1 MALMSSRATTTQDN
15 FIIDPSRMN
24 HHKLDSKPKVSVVYY
39 LSRNGQLD
47 HPHFIEV
54 PLSSQ
59 NGLYLKDVIN
69 RLNEL
74 RGKGMACLYS
84 WSSKR
89 TYKNGFVWHDLSE
102 EDFIFPVHGQEYVLK
117 GSQILDLDNSN
128 SGKES
133 NFSAVVTHRRNQS
146 WSSTDQYKVYKA
158 SAESSSLMLA
168 ADAST
173 QTDDHRRRR
182 KHIAKE
188 VDDEVNEITELS
200 REEITSPPQS
210 DSSPETL
217 ESLMKADGRLVLRQE
232 DRTVEKMR
240 PSAVLM
246 QLLSCGAMS
255 FRKCGPTTMLM
266 NGSTRRS
273 TVERGTG
280 SYRLERAEKELRSFG
295 RVKLEEKE
303 YFSGSLID
311 ESKKE
316 LVPAL
321 MRSSSCNTDRSSRM
335 GLPKQKDGEES
346 GSVEKPEVCGRRP

>member
-1 MALMSSRATTTQDN
+1 MALINSRATQDN
-15 FIIDPSRMN
+15 FIIVPTRLN
-24 HHKLDSKPKVSVVYY
+24 HHQLDSKHSGERKVPVVYY

-54 PLSSQ
+54 PLSSH

-69 RLNEL
+69 RLNDL

-117 GSQILDLDNSN
+117 GSQIHDLDNN

-133 NFSAVVTHRRNQS
+133 NFSAVTHRRNQS
-146 WSSTDQYKVYKA
+146 WSSIDHYKA
-158 SAESSSLMLA
+158 STESTRKLA
-168 ADAST
+168 TDAST
-173 QTDDHRRRR
+173 QTDDCPRR
-182 KHIAKE
+182 KSPAKE
-188 VDDEVNEITELS
+188 VDEITELS
-200 REEITSPPQS
+200 REEVASPPQS

-217 ESLMKADGRLVLRQE
+217 ESLMKADGRLILLPEDQE
-232 DRTVEKMR
+232 LNRTVEKMR

-246 QLLSCGAMS
+246 QLITCGAMS
-255 FRKCGPTTMLM
+255 FKKCGPTLM
-266 NGSTRRS
+266 KRSTRS
-273 TVERGTG
+273 TVEWRTG
-280 SYRLERAEKELRSFG
+280 NYRLERAEKELRSFG

-311 ESKKE
+311 ESSSKKE

-321 MRSSSCNTDRSSRM
+321 KRSSSYNIDRSLRK
-335 GLPKQKDGEES
+335 G
-346 GSVEKPEVCGRRP
+346 